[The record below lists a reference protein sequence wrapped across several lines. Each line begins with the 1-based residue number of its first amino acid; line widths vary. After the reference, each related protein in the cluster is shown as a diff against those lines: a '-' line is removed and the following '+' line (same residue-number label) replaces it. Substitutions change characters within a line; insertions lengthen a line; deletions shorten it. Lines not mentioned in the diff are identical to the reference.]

1 MLHILEGGSF
11 DSDLAHTILTDMA
24 VQDTMVQNII
34 TTLENKNYYGLDI
47 DFEYIYPE
55 DRENYNAFLRRIT
68 ETLHPLGY
76 IVTTAVAPKI
86 SSTQPGIL
94 YEAHDYPVHG
104 RLMDHV
110 IIMTYEWGYTYG
122 PPLAVSPINE
132 VARVLNYAVT
142 AIPPEKIL
150 MGMPNYGYDW
160 TLPYTPGTAARTV
173 TNTGAVNLA
182 ANVGANIQ
190 YDTNSQAPFFNYYDS
205 SGRRHVVW
213 FDDARRI
220 NARLELVDR
229 FGLGGVSYWTI
240 NSFSISSGLSFPHN
254 IM

>member
-1 MLHILEGGSF
+1 
-11 DSDLAHTILTDMA
+11 
-24 VQDTMVQNII
+24 
-34 TTLENKNYYGLDI
+34 
-47 DFEYIYPE
+47 
-55 DRENYNAFLRRIT
+55 
-68 ETLHPLGY
+68 
-76 IVTTAVAPKI
+76 
-86 SSTQPGIL
+86 
-94 YEAHDYPVHG
+94 
-104 RLMDHV
+104 
-110 IIMTYEWGYTYG
+110 TYG

-213 FDDARRI
+213 FDDARSI

-240 NSFSISSGLSFPHN
+240 NSFFNQQWLVLSSQYNVNKVL
-254 IM
+254 